1 MEKKDIKFKDL
12 PVFVRVLLVYTA
24 INLVWSFVL
33 GLAVLV
39 VMFLG

>member
-24 INLVWSFVL
+24 INLAWSFIL
-33 GLAVLV
+33 GLAILV
-39 VMFLG
+39 VMFFG